1 MRGVSRTSFVS
12 LRERLPEVL
21 AESRRTEPARDRS
34 ASGETGTGQA
44 GAAAAAGGTAA
55 SGTAAS
61 GTAASGTAASGTA
74 ASGTAASGTAASG
87 TAGLAATAG
96 DELFAVLGL
105 LDQEHALRRAL
116 SDPSKPAD
124 EKGAIAVALLHG
136 KVTPVTEELV
146 AATVRS
152 QWATPSDM
160 ADAMER
166 LAVEA
171 YAIAAEEARQ
181 LDDLEDELFRFSRV
195 VAREPEL
202 RAALTEPVLPEERK
216 RDLLNALLGGK
227 VTLVALRLITEMSL
241 HPRGRSLV
249 ASLEMCTRIA
259 AERRQRLIAVV
270 RTATEPTAQQRR
282 RLAEALAAIYGHE
295 VYINVVI
302 DPAVIGGLTIQV
314 GDELID
320 ASMVSRLVAVRRKL
334 AG

>member
-21 AESRRTEPARDRS
+21 AESRRTRPARGRS
-34 ASGETGTGQA
+34 ASGATGTGQA
-44 GAAAAAGGTAA
+44 GAATAA
-55 SGTAAS
+55 SGAAAS
-61 GTAASGTAASGTA
+61 GAAASGA
-74 ASGTAASGTAASG
+74 AASG
-87 TAGLAATAG
+87 TAGLAATVG

-105 LDQEHALRRAL
+105 LDHEHALRRAL

-136 KVTPVTEELV
+136 RVTPVTEELV

-152 QWATPSDM
+152 QWAGPSDM
-160 ADAMER
+160 TDAMER

-227 VTLVALRLITEMSL
+227 VTPVALRLVTEMSL

-270 RTATEPTAQQRR
+270 RAATELTAQQRR

-320 ASMVSRLVAVRRKL
+320 ASVVSRLVAVRRKL